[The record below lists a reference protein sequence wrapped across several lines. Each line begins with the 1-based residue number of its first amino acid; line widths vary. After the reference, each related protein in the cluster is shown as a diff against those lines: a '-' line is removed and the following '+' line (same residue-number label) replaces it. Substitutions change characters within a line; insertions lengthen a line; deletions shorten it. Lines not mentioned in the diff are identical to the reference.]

1 MESNMTAAFVVVW
14 LLKESWAEGAA
25 NDGALFAL
33 HSPVRHTAQCE
44 AQGVGKWAEFFSLFL
59 YKQFEIYGYFLSCI
73 PLISC

>member
-33 HSPVRHTAQCE
+33 HSPVRHTAQWE
-44 AQGVGKWAEFFSLFL
+44 D
-59 YKQFEIYGYFLSCI
+59 QFEIYGYFLSCI
-73 PLISC
+73 PLISF